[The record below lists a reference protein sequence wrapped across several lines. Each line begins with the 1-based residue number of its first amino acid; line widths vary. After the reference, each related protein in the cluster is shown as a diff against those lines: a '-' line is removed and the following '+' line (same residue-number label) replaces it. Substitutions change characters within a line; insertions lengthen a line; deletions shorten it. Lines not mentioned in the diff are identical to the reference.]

1 MKIMQESIDSS
12 LIMISY
18 TTNSY
23 NIIFRDVRYSSS
35 VHMDENFLAFV
46 VSVNDYN
53 GNGPKTMI
61 IYPLHTDMFDKED
74 GIPCKII
81 SLEGKYYGN
90 LLAD

>member
-23 NIIFRDVRYSSS
+23 DIIFRNVSYSSS
-35 VHMDENFLAFV
+35 IGMDENFFAF

-53 GNGPKTMI
+53 GNGPKMMS
-61 IYPLHTDMFDKED
+61 IYPLHTDMFDKEY
-74 GIPCKII
+74 GMPCKII
-81 SLEGKYYGN
+81 SLEGVYYGT

>member
-35 VHMDENFLAFV
+35 VCMDENFLAFV

-53 GNGPKTMI
+53 GNDPKTMS

-81 SLEGKYYGN
+81 SLEGEYYGN

>member
-23 NIIFRDVRYSSS
+23 NIIFRNVSYSSS
-35 VHMDENFLAFV
+35 IGMDENFFAF

-53 GNGPKTMI
+53 GNSPKMMS
-61 IYPLHTDMFDKED
+61 IYPLHTDMFDKEY

-81 SLEGKYYGN
+81 SLEGEYYGT